1 MSVIKST
8 LKYILKKIPIN
19 FTKNQQYDAQTK
31 KVIQIVCS
39 RDSCCID
46 VGAHKGEVMDI
57 ILKYAPNGIHY
68 AFEPI
73 PVMYESLVV
82 KYSGVKH
89 CNVVGIALNNE
100 KGVASFNYVVSNPS
114 YSGLVKRKYDRPD
127 EKDTTIE
134 VETDLLDNVLPDDY
148 KPTLI
153 KIDVEGGELR
163 VLEGA
168 KSIIAKTK
176 PVIIFEHGIGASDMY
191 GATPE
196 QVFTLLA
203 DCGLRI
209 STMKRWLKNRP
220 CFTKDEFSRCY
231 SRQED
236 YYFIA
241 YP

>member
-1 MSVIKST
+1 
-8 LKYILKKIPIN
+8 
-19 FTKNQQYDAQTK
+19 
-31 KVIQIVCS
+31 
-39 RDSCCID
+39 
-46 VGAHKGEVMDI
+46 
-57 ILKYAPNGIHY
+57 
-68 AFEPI
+68 
-73 PVMYESLVV
+73 
-82 KYSGVKH
+82 
-89 CNVVGIALNNE
+89 
-100 KGVASFNYVVSNPS
+100 ASFNYVVSNPS

-203 DCGLRI
+203 DCGL
-209 STMKRWLKNRP
+209 
-220 CFTKDEFSRCY
+220 
-231 SRQED
+231 
-236 YYFIA
+236 
-241 YP
+241 